1 MELQKKQFKYKGK
14 TIEELQ
20 KLDIREFSNYLPARQ
35 KRTIL
40 RNFQEIENFITR
52 AKKKISKSKRI
63 KTHKRYIPVTPE
75 MVGMKIQIYNG
86 QKFNLVEITEEML
99 GHKFGEFSL
108 TRAKIKHS
116 KTGIGAT
123 KSSKAKSKK

>member
-1 MELQKKQFKYKGK
+1 
-14 TIEELQ
+14 
-20 KLDIREFSNYLPARQ
+20 
-35 KRTIL
+35 
-40 RNFQEIENFITR
+40 
-52 AKKKISKSKRI
+52 
-63 KTHKRYIPVTPE
+63 